1 MGDNRKLKRFVTYIY
16 EYERGI
22 RGRNVGFIRTDIR
35 DTCCRMEIHIRGLDR
50 FKGKCTV
57 YLVVPGND
65 TAGIPAAEIML
76 AQGTGVLKLNFPQNR
91 IGNSGYP
98 VSDLQAVVIR
108 YGSGKVLAG
117 CFVNKPS
124 EKILRGDFT
133 IWKSGT
139 GKLSETTEKTTA
151 ASTTETTPEVHT
163 QAAAE
168 AVTEPAPEVHTQTAA
183 ESVTEPAPEVHT
195 QTAAESVT
203 EPAPEV
209 QSKAEADSATDP
221 GTESVSDIPAHEN
234 DQQAQS
240 LAGPKS
246 VSYQRIEITDIR
258 NLPRNNW
265 HLCNNSFLVHG
276 FFNYHYL
283 VMKTVENEEETQRF
297 IGVPG
302 IYEQPERMMALLFG
316 FPEFEAATEDAT
328 GRPHPENANGT
339 FGYWLCQVGI

>member
-1 MGDNRKLKRFVTYIY
+1 MKRFVTYIY

-65 TAGIPAAEIML
+65 IAGIPAAEILL
-76 AQGTGVLKLNFPQNR
+76 AQGAGVLKLNFPQNR

-98 VSDLQAVVIR
+98 VSDLQAIVIR
-108 YGSGKVLAG
+108 YGGGKVLAG
-117 CFVNKPS
+117 CFVNEPS

-139 GKLSETTEKTTA
+139 EKVSETTEKTTA
-151 ASTTETTPEVHT
+151 ASTKEM
-163 QAAAE
+163 
-168 AVTEPAPEVHTQTAA
+168 APEVRTQTAA
-183 ESVTEPAPEVHT
+183 KSA
-195 QTAAESVT
+195 T

-209 QSKAEADSATDP
+209 QSKAASDSATENISSLTDSGDTTESSIQTSAKPVTEAVKAP
-221 GTESVSDIPAHEN
+221 GTETVSETPVHEN

-240 LAGPKS
+240 IASPKS

-328 GRPHPENANGT
+328 GRPHLENANGT